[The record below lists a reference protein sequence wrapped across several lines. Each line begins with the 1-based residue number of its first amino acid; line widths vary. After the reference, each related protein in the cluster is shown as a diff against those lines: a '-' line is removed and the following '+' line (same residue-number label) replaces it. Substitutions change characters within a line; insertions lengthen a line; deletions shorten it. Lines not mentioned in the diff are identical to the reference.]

1 MSLKKILIFP
11 LLDSLASGHHQVANA
26 VAQYV
31 NNRSN
36 EIECK
41 TVDILHSWNP
51 VLEPMI
57 TKSYLWWIQ
66 SFPRSYA
73 LAYRHYAYKAKK
85 QRSYK
90 YYDLFFQNKMHRI
103 ISEEKPDLIICTHS
117 FPSYLVNNLKR
128 SGACSAPLIN
138 IYTDFFVNDLWGREM
153 VDYHFASDGSMK
165 TNLIRH
171 NGIPEEK
178 IIVTGVPVDES
189 FSAATKDRTSGRQLN
204 IIISGGSAGL
214 GNMLELLK
222 SIKKQQG
229 IKLHVLCG
237 NNKSLYDEITQLKD
251 SSLQPLP
258 YISSR
263 REMNALYEQAD
274 AIISKPGGVTIS
286 EAIKK
291 GLPIFVHSSLPGQ
304 EEINLRYLR
313 AKGLVF
319 SIEEG
324 KDMLQQVA
332 EVLKNDLKML
342 AFERAQQSYL
352 DNLDLKK
359 PEEIYGFIE
368 ALLAKNDLRA
378 SLKVL

>member
-1 MSLKKILIFP
+1 MKKILIFP
-11 LLDSLASGHHQVANA
+11 LLDSLASGHHKVANA

-31 NNRSN
+31 NNRSM

-57 TKSYLWWIQ
+57 TRSYLWWIQ
-66 SFPRSYA
+66 SFPKSYA
-73 LAYRHYAYKAKK
+73 LAYKHYAYKAKK

-90 YYDLFFQNKMHRI
+90 YYDVFFQNKMQRI

-117 FPSYLVNNLKR
+117 FPSYLINNLKR
-128 SGACSAPLIN
+128 TGVCSTPLIN

-153 VDYHFASDGSMK
+153 VDYHFVSDVSMK

-171 NGIPEEK
+171 NAIPEER
-178 IIVTGVPVDES
+178 IVVTGIPVDECFT
-189 FSAATKDRTSGRQLN
+189 FSTKERTPGKQLN
-204 IIISGGSAGL
+204 IILSGGSAGL
-214 GNMLELLK
+214 GNMLEQLNHLK
-222 SIKKQQG
+222 KHG
-229 IKLHVLCG
+229 DVKLYVLCG
-237 NNKSLYDEITQLKD
+237 NNKSLYNEISQLKD

-263 REMNALYEQAD
+263 REMNELYDMAD

-304 EEINLRYLR
+304 EEINLRYLKE
-313 AKGLVF
+313 KGLVF

-324 KDMLQQVA
+324 KDMLQQVT
-332 EVLKNDLKML
+332 EVLNNELKML
-342 AFERAQQSYL
+342 AFQRAMQRYL
-352 DNLDLKK
+352 DNLDLNE
-359 PEEIYGFIE
+359 PEEIYHFIE
-368 ALLAKNDLRA
+368 ALLARNHQLTG
-378 SLKVL
+378 LKVL